1 MKKTNS
7 TASLIGY
14 SYSNKISKR
23 ISTFNVPCSC
33 DASQLQV
40 ELDTLRE
47 TTKEAL
53 QLSWD
58 EVEALQNKLSSHAK
72 LVRKLKRELELTKE
86 ELDKSRRREFDCNS
100 RNSQMEAKLMK
111 ARQATRDR
119 TSSLPYS
126 GSNKSNQ
133 SFSRG
138 LFASWNKDKTSN
150 SNPQLSSESPTN
162 IIPNSNHR
170 QRAGQHN
177 PVNMSSD
184 INCTW
189 HHPLR
194 QRVSF
199 SSNTGSHGRE
209 YMESINMSAE
219 EEGDGTSPTE
229 QLSSMPRSG
238 YPRSEQQARSWSLN
252 NTIHSHYTNHTQDHS
267 MNSSCRSLPAFNHTS
282 SSNLSLSGSLH
293 SQNIISSDCDRP
305 SMDEKDAI
313 IRSLRM
319 KLAARDDAISS
330 MEETIAQNIKVM
342 QQLQISGTSSI

>member
-23 ISTFNVPCSC
+23 TSNFNNVLYSC

-58 EVEALQNKLSSHAK
+58 EVEALQTKLTSHAK
-72 LVRKLKRELELTKE
+72 LLRNLKRELEVLKE

-100 RNSQMEAKLMK
+100 RNSQMEAKLVK
-111 ARQATRDR
+111 ARQANRDR
-119 TSSLPYS
+119 RSSFS
-126 GSNKSNQ
+126 STGSTKSNQ

-138 LFASWNKDKTSN
+138 LFASWNKDKILN
-150 SNPQLSSESPTN
+150 SNHQLSSEQPSN

-170 QRAGQHN
+170 QRVGQHN
-177 PVNMSSD
+177 PGRRSSD

-199 SSNTGSHGRE
+199 SSNTETYSQE
-209 YMESINMSAE
+209 YAE
-219 EEGDGTSPTE
+219 EGEDASLSE
-229 QLSSMPRSG
+229 ELSSMPSRG
-238 YPRSEQQARSWSLN
+238 YPRFEQHARSSSPN
-252 NTIHSHYTNHTQDHS
+252 NTIHSHFPNHAQEHS
-267 MNSSCRSLPAFNHTS
+267 MNSSCRSLPPLNQAPSPTFL
-282 SSNLSLSGSLH
+282 LSESLH
-293 SQNIISSDCDRP
+293 SQNINGGDCDRP
-305 SMDEKDAI
+305 SMDAKDAT

-319 KLAARDDAISS
+319 KLSARDEAIAS
-330 MEETIAQNIKVM
+330 MEETISQNIKVM
-342 QQLQISGTSSI
+342 QQLQISSASSI